1 MNGRCQVA
9 GNFRSANI
17 QYFGSGNQLK
27 QIFWNLIKNSVRA
40 MDGHGAL
47 TIDLLHLPDEGIKMV
62 FRDTGRGMS
71 EDVKQKIFEPFY
83 TDSHL
88 GKGIG
93 MAVVKRIVDNHS
105 GTIVVSSELNKGTEV
120 MIALPSQK
128 QGIQPNLL

>member
-1 MNGRCQVA
+1 
-9 GNFRSANI
+9 
-17 QYFGSGNQLK
+17 
-27 QIFWNLIKNSVRA
+27 

-47 TIDLLHLPDEGIKMV
+47 TIDLLRLPDEGIKMV

-93 MAVVKRIVDNHS
+93 MAVVKRIVDNHR
-105 GTIVVSSELNKGTEV
+105 GTIEVSSELNNGTEV
-120 MIALPSQK
+120 LIALPNQK
-128 QGIQPNLL
+128 QGLQPNLL